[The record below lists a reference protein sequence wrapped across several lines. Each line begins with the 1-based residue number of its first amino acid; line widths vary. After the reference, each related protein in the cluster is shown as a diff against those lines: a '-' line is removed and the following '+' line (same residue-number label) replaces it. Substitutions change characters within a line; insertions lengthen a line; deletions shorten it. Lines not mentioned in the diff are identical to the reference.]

1 MNRFLVLF
9 SLTGVLGWLLA
20 SQVAAQ
26 DWPLAMVDPAAESGT
41 PADLTL
47 PMPCGATMA
56 FQKVSVPT
64 EAADPLADRQVQL
77 GLSSDEKGY
86 SDYLRT
92 TFLRG
97 PFEDESG
104 ANTHYFIARYELTVG
119 QARALRGDCASPRMP
134 ADRMAEVGLSWH
146 DAVSLAASYTAWL
159 YSAAPEAIP
168 RRDGVPGFLRLPTE
182 DEWEYAARGGA
193 AVDPTVFPGK
203 YYFNEGTVADH
214 GNVFAPGSG
223 RGRIFPVG
231 LRLANPLGLYDIYG
245 NAEEL
250 VLEPFRMNILGR
262 SHGQFGGI
270 VTRGGST
277 FETPEQIYTAARS
290 EYSPFDQRTG
300 APRAGQ
306 AFGVRLVISAHVTSS
321 DSRLEAIQSAW
332 VTRAGNRTAAL
343 EVGATREDPQSRI
356 AALIE
361 AELDPVRKQALGL
374 LQMDIRKAQAATD
387 AAIVQSANASLLA
400 GAAFLE
406 AINRTAT
413 EMETHRSNVL
423 TLLDITPAGSTNE
436 MYQSQI
442 TSLQDRLNAARELQ
456 CTLLASYRSTLSA
469 LTTEVDT
476 QIRRQ
481 AYAVLRE
488 DLILSNRTLVLATL
502 DAFWLDVALF
512 ELQPDS
518 STLSLLEIALSRP
531 MSTAL
536 REITRC

>member
-1 MNRFLVLF
+1 
-9 SLTGVLGWLLA
+9 
-20 SQVAAQ
+20 
-26 DWPLAMVDPAAESGT
+26 
-41 PADLTL
+41 
-47 PMPCGATMA
+47 
-56 FQKVSVPT
+56 
-64 EAADPLADRQVQL
+64 
-77 GLSSDEKGY
+77 
-86 SDYLRT
+86 
-92 TFLRG
+92 
-97 PFEDESG
+97 
-104 ANTHYFIARYELTVG
+104 
-119 QARALRGDCASPRMP
+119 
-134 ADRMAEVGLSWH
+134 
-146 DAVSLAASYTAWL
+146 
-159 YSAAPEAIP
+159 
-168 RRDGVPGFLRLPTE
+168 
-182 DEWEYAARGGA
+182 
-193 AVDPTVFPGK
+193 
-203 YYFNEGTVADH
+203 
-214 GNVFAPGSG
+214 
-223 RGRIFPVG
+223 
-231 LRLANPLGLYDIYG
+231 
-245 NAEEL
+245 
-250 VLEPFRMNILGR
+250 
-262 SHGQFGGI
+262 
-270 VTRGGST
+270 
-277 FETPEQIYTAARS
+277 
-290 EYSPFDQRTG
+290 
-300 APRAGQ
+300 
-306 AFGVRLVISAHVTSS
+306 
-321 DSRLEAIQSAW
+321 
-332 VTRAGNRTAAL
+332 
-343 EVGATREDPQSRI
+343 
-356 AALIE
+356 
-361 AELDPVRKQALGL
+361 
-374 LQMDIRKAQAATD
+374 MDIRKAQAATD